1 MILSLT
7 VIYWLLQTYFLFIG
21 LNILLSW
28 FPGIYEYKFFRV
40 TNKISNWYLGP
51 FHGGIV
57 LGTFDFTSIIGLAIY
72 QFALNRLFYLIN
84 LL

>member
-1 MILSLT
+1 VILSLII
-7 VIYWLLQTYFLFIG
+7 IYWLLQVYLFFIG

-28 FPGIYEYKFFRV
+28 FPGVYEYKFFRV

-51 FHGGIV
+51 FHGGVV
-57 LGTFDFTSIIGLAIY
+57 LGAFDFTPIIGLAIY
-72 QFALNRLFYLIN
+72 QFALDRLVYLIN